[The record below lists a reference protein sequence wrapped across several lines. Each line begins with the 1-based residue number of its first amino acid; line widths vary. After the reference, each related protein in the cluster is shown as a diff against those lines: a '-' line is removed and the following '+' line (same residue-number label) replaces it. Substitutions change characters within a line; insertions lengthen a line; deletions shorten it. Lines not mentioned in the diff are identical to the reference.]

1 MDIRLSNMSTRL
13 RRRVCLMGSTI
24 LPFGMNMVRCRSRCE
39 SNLTLQSFCALMLV
53 MLFCTLLFNQAM
65 VSLFGDISDADPVSV
80 QHSSNVCFN
89 AITPQQLTSS

>member
-1 MDIRLSNMSTRL
+1 
-13 RRRVCLMGSTI
+13 
-24 LPFGMNMVRCRSRCE
+24 
-39 SNLTLQSFCALMLV
+39 MLV

-80 QHSSNVCFN
+80 QHSSDVCFN